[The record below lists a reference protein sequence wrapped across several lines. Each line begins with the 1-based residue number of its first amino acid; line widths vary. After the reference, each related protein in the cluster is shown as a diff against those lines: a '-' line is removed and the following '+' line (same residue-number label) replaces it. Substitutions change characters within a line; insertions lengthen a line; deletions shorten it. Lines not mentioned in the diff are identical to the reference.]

1 MKIVLESAEA
11 VAAFSVALAGM
22 GYKEHLDGI
31 GEYEGEWC
39 VLLATGNTIPF
50 EVIQGI
56 TNAVK
61 KKPWEQWNKPEEKKE
76 G

>member
-22 GYKEHLDGI
+22 GYKEHLEGI
-31 GEYEGEWC
+31 GDYDGEW
-39 VLLATGNTIPF
+39 VVILTTGNSVPF

-56 TNAVK
+56 TNAVN
-61 KKPWEQWNKPEEKKE
+61 KKPWEKWDRPKEK
-76 G
+76 